1 MKVFIDG
8 KQVKC
13 LNDVKVVHE
22 DELLDVLPSGEN
34 VYGSL
39 EITLNSE
46 GMIADTYYGR
56 KIHGTMW
63 KDLEDII
70 EETH

>member
-22 DELLDVLPSGEN
+22 DVTSGEN
-34 VYGSL
+34 VYDSL

-46 GMIADTYYGR
+46 GMIADTW
-56 KIHGTMW
+56 KKNTIHRTMW